1 MGLTHLASLRDRL
14 KTVRETILTRTAIED
29 SPRMPGFKAHGWH
42 ATKDGPEFAD
52 PLLTELDRGASF
64 KGHIRYVVSSVE
76 LNGSQKARVFDLL
89 FGALLRAVLLRYRA
103 FEGIDIVF
111 EADQSPRSRYV
122 GIVDGARPTGAV
134 DVRVEP
140 KGDSALAMA
149 DYLLYAA
156 LKYLARVME
165 RCQSEVCDLGHRPPI
180 ANEVLYSAAG
190 AVELVGHLDGRD
202 YALRMY
208 KAFVRSMSS
217 VVELPGVLG
226 HPSGHE

>member
-1 MGLTHLASLRDRL
+1 MILA
-14 KTVRETILTRTAIED
+14 RTGIED
-29 SPRMPGFKAHGWH
+29 APRMPGFRAHGWH

-64 KGHIRYVVSSVE
+64 KGHVRYVVSTVE
-76 LNGSQKARVFDLL
+76 LSGPMKERVFDRM
-89 FGALLRAVLLRYRA
+89 FVALLRVVLLRYRA
-103 FEGIDIVF
+103 FECIDIVF
-111 EADQSPRSRYV
+111 EADQSPRSRHAA
-122 GIVDGARPTGAV
+122 IIEQARPAGAV
-134 DVRVEP
+134 EVRVEP

-156 LKYLARVME
+156 LKYVARVME
-165 RCQSEVCDLGHRPPI
+165 RCQSDTCDVGHCPLS
-180 ANEVLYSAAG
+180 ANEVSYSASG
-190 AVELVGHLDGRD
+190 SVELSGHLTGRD

-226 HPSGHE
+226 QEGWRE